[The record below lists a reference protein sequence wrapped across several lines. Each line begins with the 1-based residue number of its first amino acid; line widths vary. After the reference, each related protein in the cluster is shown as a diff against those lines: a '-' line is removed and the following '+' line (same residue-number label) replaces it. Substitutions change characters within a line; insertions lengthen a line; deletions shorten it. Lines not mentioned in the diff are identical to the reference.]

1 MSNKNAMYYTQE
13 GYDTLVNELN
23 YLKNTRRAEIAHDIE
38 VARGFGDLS
47 ENAEYDEARNE
58 QAKVEARIKEL
69 DEKIRHAI
77 IVDESTID
85 SDIISVGSTVTVY
98 DHDMESEE
106 VYSIV
111 GSNEVDPVA
120 NRISDLSFM
129 TLGIGIHPPELILLA
144 TRLLYEFCQVV
155 TTYARH
161 LLHTDKVAIELHDK
175 VVNRLHRLIPAS
187 CRISLSYA
195 HQASASIVCPN
206 IVGTDTEIQ
215 LLVILWLCICREGDS
230 DSHNC

>member
-77 IVDESTID
+77 IVDESNID
-85 SDIISVGSTVTVY
+85 SNIISVGSTVIVY
-98 DHDMESEE
+98 DHDMECEE
-106 VYSIV
+106 EYSIV

-120 NRISDLSFM
+120 NRISDLSPIGRALM
-129 TLGIGIHPPELILLA
+129 GKHAGISVTVDAPNGSFVLDIKNV
-144 TRLLYEFCQVV
+144 TR
-155 TTYARH
+155 T
-161 LLHTDKVAIELHDK
+161 KNK
-175 VVNRLHRLIPAS
+175 
-187 CRISLSYA
+187 
-195 HQASASIVCPN
+195 
-206 IVGTDTEIQ
+206 
-215 LLVILWLCICREGDS
+215 
-230 DSHNC
+230 